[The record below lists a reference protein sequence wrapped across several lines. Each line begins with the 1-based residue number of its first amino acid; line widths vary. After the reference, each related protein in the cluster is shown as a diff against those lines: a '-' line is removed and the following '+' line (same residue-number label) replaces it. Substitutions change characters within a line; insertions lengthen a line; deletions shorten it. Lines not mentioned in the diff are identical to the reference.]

1 MDIGKGGESSGRM
14 KGKRNV
20 EERRVLI
27 SEESYPCP
35 LSHLNFDIG
44 NLPPLE
50 QDSEINATIILILSS
65 SLTYSMLCI
74 S

>member
-1 MDIGKGGESSGRM
+1 M

-20 EERRVLI
+20 EERRGLI
-27 SEESYPCP
+27 SEGVILSPPP
-35 LSHLNFDIG
+35 LNG

-50 QDSEINATIILILSS
+50 QDSELYPTIILILSS

>member
-1 MDIGKGGESSGRM
+1 M

-20 EERRVLI
+20 EERRGLI

-35 LSHLNFDIG
+35 LPPFNFDIG

-50 QDSEINATIILILSS
+50 QDSEIDATIIQILSS